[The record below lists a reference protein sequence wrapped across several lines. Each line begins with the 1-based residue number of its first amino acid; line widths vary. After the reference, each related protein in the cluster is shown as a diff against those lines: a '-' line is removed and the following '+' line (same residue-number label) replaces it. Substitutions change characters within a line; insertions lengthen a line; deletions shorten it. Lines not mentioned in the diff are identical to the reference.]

1 MSERSTILDEPF
13 NADEEEGTKP
23 PELLP
28 SGKYGA
34 EIEDAHVAT
43 TKNGNGQM
51 VCLKWR
57 IVEGEHENRVLF
69 DQILVQHTSA
79 DAQKFGRQKF
89 KDVCLACNITGQVT
103 DLEVLKFKKASIR
116 VGIARDKSGEYGDK
130 NRITRVDPYVAPW
143 NPLPKGAA
151 AKSSPPPKTGGD
163 GAATALN
170 DEVPF

>member
-1 MSERSTILDEPF
+1 MLDEPF

-34 EIEDAHVAT
+34 EIEDAYVAT

-57 IVEGEHENRVLF
+57 IVEGEHENRVVF

-79 DAQKFGRQKF
+79 LEPNGRTAKRMAQNLIIRKWRGGAGT
-89 KDVCLACNITGQVT
+89 CLRWGSAFR
-103 DLEVLKFKKASIR
+103 K
-116 VGIARDKSGEYGDK
+116 
-130 NRITRVDPYVAPW
+130 
-143 NPLPKGAA
+143 
-151 AKSSPPPKTGGD
+151 KSSSLCKT
-163 GAATALN
+163 
-170 DEVPF
+170 

>member
-23 PELLP
+23 LELLP
-28 SGKYGA
+28 PGKYGA
-34 EIEDAHVAT
+34 EIEDAYVAT

-57 IVEGEHENRVLF
+57 IVEGEHENRVVF

-89 KDVCLACNITGQVT
+89 KDVCFACNITGQVT